1 MTNRQPKGSPVGG
14 QFAEG
19 RKPEGSDLV
28 VTSIMRR
35 GAWNLSITG
44 NDFTPDEI
52 DLEHIAEMV
61 KDGFTSGELVNEE
74 RGWWTLDINEID
86 EGFKPFDSDLEHVA
100 SLVKDG
106 CTSGQLANEEEIES
120 EPATNRETGTFTLGD
135 HTYEF
140 EKTGPENDLTE
151 YTLTN
156 AEGGGGWRFGYD
168 RLTRRVA
175 AHGVAPVRPS
185 AEWRDKGEAD
195 IRTVARLFE
204 PDARLIQLD
213 GETYLIGGNPWP
225 LSPSHLQGIATGEMM
240 LNNGKTEHDLRAYV
254 SQQRSDTAR
263 SETERPDMAKS
274 FAETRSYIDGIEIAI
289 NLGEEAAKANTVGAM
304 DARFKEKS

>member
-1 MTNRQPKGSPVGG
+1 MTTRQPKGTPVGG

-19 RKPEGSDLV
+19 RKPEGGDLS
-28 VTSIMRR
+28 VT
-35 GAWNLSITG
+35 GE
-44 NDFTPDEI
+44 NDANMELAERLNRLDCMMQ
-52 DLEHIAEMV
+52 DLEEFGASVLDGEMSFIHATLTDARTALAEPGATFEGRY
-61 KDGFTSGELVNEE
+61 KDTLPDVNQE
-74 RGWWTLDINEID
+74 
-86 EGFKPFDSDLEHVA
+86 
-100 SLVKDG
+100 DG
-106 CTSGQLANEEEIES
+106 V
-120 EPATNRETGTFTLGD
+120 FTLGD

-140 EKTGPENDLTE
+140 EKTGPENDITE

-168 RLTRRVA
+168 RLTRRVT

-240 LNNGKTEHDLRAYV
+240 LNSGKTEHDLRAYV